1 MKMDLN
7 EKIKKLRQ
15 ENNLTLE
22 ELANAIGVS
31 PSTILRYE
39 SGEIK
44 NLRRDK
50 IKKLA
55 DALFT
60 TPAYLMG
67 WEEEKKDNKSSGYKA
82 LSKDEQEIL
91 SLYKNLDIQDK
102 AEIKGTIKGML
113 KSEKYSV
120 LKNKL
125 NA

>member
-1 MKMDLN
+1 MDLN

>member
-1 MKMDLN
+1 MDLN

-67 WEEEKKDNKSSGYKA
+67 WEEEKKDTKGSDYKA
-82 LSKDEQEIL
+82 LSRDEQEIL